1 MRFKMSEKLYS
12 FLYKIALISLIY
24 NTVSFFSPF
33 IRTVSLDTLVFKNND
48 GRIVV
53 LQAMSHVAPEDF
65 YTHVNSNIKSFLNTH
80 DDGKIFLEGVHNGN
94 EDDLNNNN
102 KEFVQKLKNIIGEI
116 MPIDET
122 GLDSYYQSI
131 SDTLGWAMQSDENY
145 LKDIPK
151 DSLVKADI
159 TAQELIKLYDNKD
172 IGTND
177 IKDPKNKQLS
187 QNKLNDI
194 NKDKNIISSLFNQ
207 LIVKRS
213 VLQGIINAQH
223 SNSKL
228 CDDYTSN
235 DIVLDARNSHLINM
249 IEKSISDVFV
259 TYGAA
264 HLYCGDV
271 PLIETLK
278 NRGYTLISTDK
289 YKL

>member
-1 MRFKMSEKLYS
+1 MSEKLYS

-80 DDGKIFLEGVHNGN
+80 DDGKIFLEGIHNGN
-94 EDDLNNNN
+94 EDDLNNN
-102 KEFVQKLKNIIGEI
+102 KEFVQKLKEVVGEVI
-116 MPIDET
+116 PVDDET
-122 GLDSYYQSI
+122 GFDGYYKSLA
-131 SDTLGWAMQSDENY
+131 DTLGWAMESDNNY

-159 TAQELIKLYDNKD
+159 TAQELIKLYDNK
-172 IGTND
+172 IND
-177 IKDPKNKQLS
+177 SKEPKEKPLAQD
-187 QNKLNDI
+187 KLNDI
-194 NKDKNIISSLFNQ
+194 TKDKNIVSSLFNK

-223 SNSKL
+223 NNSTL
-228 CDDYTSN
+228 DNNETIN

-249 IEKSISDVFV
+249 IEKSSSDVFV

-264 HLYCGDV
+264 HLYCGNV
-271 PLIETLK
+271 PLIDTLK

>member
-1 MRFKMSEKLYS
+1 MSEKLYS
-12 FLYKIALISLIY
+12 FLYKIALIWLIY
-24 NTVSFFSPF
+24 NTVLFFSPF

-80 DDGKIFLEGVHNGN
+80 DDGKIFLEGIHNGN
-94 EDDLNNNN
+94 EDDLNNN
-102 KEFVQKLKNIIGEI
+102 KEFVQKLKEVVGEVI
-116 MPIDET
+116 PVDDET
-122 GLDSYYQSI
+122 GFDGYYKSLA
-131 SDTLGWAMQSDENY
+131 DTLGWAMESDDNY

-159 TAQELIKLYDNKD
+159 TAQELIKLYDNK
-172 IGTND
+172 IND
-177 IKDPKNKQLS
+177 SKEPKEKPLAQD
-187 QNKLNDI
+187 KLNDI
-194 NKDKNIISSLFNQ
+194 TKDKNIVSSLFNK

-223 SNSKL
+223 NNSTL
-228 CDDYTSN
+228 DNNETIN

-249 IEKSISDVFV
+249 IEKSSSDVFV

>member
-1 MRFKMSEKLYS
+1 
-12 FLYKIALISLIY
+12 
-24 NTVSFFSPF
+24 
-33 IRTVSLDTLVFKNND
+33 
-48 GRIVV
+48 
-53 LQAMSHVAPEDF
+53 MSHVAPEDF
-65 YTHVNSNIKSFLNTH
+65 YTHVNSNIKTFLNTH
-80 DDGKIFLEGVHNGN
+80 NDGKIFLEGIYNDN
-94 EDDLNNNN
+94 EDDINN
-102 KEFVQKLKNIIGEI
+102 KEFVQKLKKIVGEVI
-116 MPIDET
+116 PVDDET
-122 GLDSYYQSI
+122 GFDGYYKSLA
-131 SDTLGWAMQSDENY
+131 DTLGWAMESDDNY

-159 TAQELIKLYDNKD
+159 TAQELIKLYDNK
-172 IGTND
+172 IND
-177 IKDPKNKQLS
+177 SKEPKEKPPAQDE
-187 QNKLNDI
+187 LNDI
-194 NKDKNIISSLFNQ
+194 TKDKNIISSLFNQ
-207 LIVKRS
+207 FIVKRS

-235 DIVLDARNSHLINM
+235 DIVLDARNRHLINM
-249 IEKSISDVFV
+249 IEKSSSDVFV

>member
-80 DDGKIFLEGVHNGN
+80 DDGKIFLEGIHNGN
-94 EDDLNNNN
+94 EDDLNNN
-102 KEFVQKLKNIIGEI
+102 KEFVQKLKEVVGEVI
-116 MPIDET
+116 PVDDET
-122 GLDSYYQSI
+122 GFDGYYKSLA
-131 SDTLGWAMQSDENY
+131 DTLGWAMESDNNY

-159 TAQELIKLYDNKD
+159 TAQELIKLYDNK
-172 IGTND
+172 IND
-177 IKDPKNKQLS
+177 SKEPKEKPLAQD
-187 QNKLNDI
+187 KLNDI
-194 NKDKNIISSLFNQ
+194 TKDKNIVSSLFNK

-223 SNSKL
+223 NNSTL
-228 CDDYTSN
+228 DNNETIN

-249 IEKSISDVFV
+249 IEKSSSDVFV

-264 HLYCGDV
+264 HLYCGNV
-271 PLIETLK
+271 PLIDTLK

>member
-1 MRFKMSEKLYS
+1 MSEKLYS

-80 DDGKIFLEGVHNGN
+80 DDGKIFLEGIHNGN
-94 EDDLNNNN
+94 EDDLNNN
-102 KEFVQKLKNIIGEI
+102 KEFVQKLKEVVGEVI
-116 MPIDET
+116 PVDDET
-122 GLDSYYQSI
+122 GFDGYYKSLA
-131 SDTLGWAMQSDENY
+131 DTLGWAMESDDNY

-159 TAQELIKLYDNKD
+159 TAQELIKLYDNK
-172 IGTND
+172 IND
-177 IKDPKNKQLS
+177 SKEPKEKPLAQD
-187 QNKLNDI
+187 KLNDI
-194 NKDKNIISSLFNQ
+194 TKDKNIVSSLFNK

-223 SNSKL
+223 NNSTL
-228 CDDYTSN
+228 DNNETIN

-249 IEKSISDVFV
+249 IEKSSSDVFV

-264 HLYCGDV
+264 HLYCGNV
-271 PLIETLK
+271 PLIDTLK

>member
-1 MRFKMSEKLYS
+1 MSEKLYS
-12 FLYKIALISLIY
+12 ILYKISVIWLIY
-24 NTVSFFSPF
+24 SATSFFSPF
-33 IRTVSLDTLVFKNND
+33 LRTVSLDTLVFKNND

-65 YTHVNSNIKSFLNTH
+65 YTHVNNNIKSFLNTH
-80 DDGKIFLEGVHNGN
+80 NDGKIFLEGIYNGN
-94 EDDLNNNN
+94 EDDIND
-102 KEFVQKLKNIIGEI
+102 KEFVQKLKKVVGEVI
-116 MPIDET
+116 PVDDET
-122 GLDSYYQSI
+122 GFDGYYKSLA
-131 SDTLGWAMQSDENY
+131 DTLGWAMESDDNY

-159 TAQELIKLYDNKD
+159 TAQELIKLYDNK
-172 IGTND
+172 IND
-177 IKDPKNKQLS
+177 SKEPKEKPLAQD
-187 QNKLNDI
+187 KLNDI
-194 NKDKNIISSLFNQ
+194 TKDKNIVSSLFNK

-223 SNSKL
+223 NNSTL
-228 CDDYTSN
+228 DNNETIN

-249 IEKSISDVFV
+249 IEKSSSDVFV

-264 HLYCGDV
+264 HLYCGDF
-271 PLIETLK
+271 PLIDTLK

>member
-80 DDGKIFLEGVHNGN
+80 DDGKIFLEGIHNGN
-94 EDDLNNNN
+94 EDDLNNN
-102 KEFVQKLKNIIGEI
+102 KEFVQKLKEVVGEVI
-116 MPIDET
+116 PFDDET
-122 GLDSYYQSI
+122 GFDGYYKSLA
-131 SDTLGWAMQSDENY
+131 DTLGWAMESDDNY

-159 TAQELIKLYDNKD
+159 TAQELIKLYDNK
-172 IGTND
+172 IND
-177 IKDPKNKQLS
+177 SKEPKEKPLAQD
-187 QNKLNDI
+187 KLNDI
-194 NKDKNIISSLFNQ
+194 TKDKNIVSSLFNK

-223 SNSKL
+223 NNSTL
-228 CDDYTSN
+228 DNNETIN

-249 IEKSISDVFV
+249 IEKSSSDVFV

-264 HLYCGDV
+264 HLYCGNV
-271 PLIETLK
+271 PLIDTLK